1 MATMPA
7 ARLVLKALRTRFV
20 DERPFVLSHLLTA
33 RCNADCAT
41 CLWKMPADARVSELD
56 TAQVARLYRDAADAG
71 FRELV
76 LWGGEPMVRL
86 DVGPALQ
93 AARAVG
99 LETTLITN
107 GWWLAERAHEVLPHT
122 GRLLVSID
130 AMGARHD
137 TIRRCPGLFERLDRG
152 LAAARAHYPRTR
164 VVIITVL
171 SRLSVDD
178 LEAVAEYGAHL
189 GVPVVFQAMNATDY
203 GFADRTI
210 ATDELELDAAEW
222 TRVAARLEALRRRGL
237 PVRDSSAY
245 LRRLGDRASAYR
257 CHYKK
262 VVLRVEPN
270 GHVLDCTRTAI
281 PLANVRTTKL
291 STLVGAPT
299 YRDFIRRAEACN
311 RCRDAG
317 VIEASHMW
325 EGHPGAL
332 WNALGTV

>member
-1 MATMPA
+1 MATMPS
-7 ARLVLKALRTRFV
+7 ARLVLKALRTRFW

-56 TAQVARLYRDAADAG
+56 AEQVEHLYHDAAAAG

-76 LWGGEPMVRL
+76 LWGGEPMVRP
-86 DVGPALQ
+86 DAGTALR
-93 AARAVG
+93 AARAAG

-107 GWWLAERAHEVLPHT
+107 GWWLEERAHEVLPHT
-122 GRLLVSID
+122 SRLLVSVD
-130 AMGARHD
+130 GMGERHD
-137 TIRRCPGLFERLDRG
+137 ATRRCPGLFERLDRG

-164 VVIITVL
+164 VVILSVL
-171 SRLSVDD
+171 SRLSVTE
-178 LEAVAEYGAHL
+178 LEGIAEYGARL
-189 GVPVVFQAMNATDY
+189 GVPVVFQAMNGTDY
-203 GFADRTI
+203 GSADRAI
-210 ATDELELDAAEW
+210 AGAGLELDADEW
-222 TRVAARLEALRRRGL
+222 ARVAGRIEALRRRGL

-245 LRRLGDRASAYR
+245 LRRLGDRAGAYR

-270 GHVLDCTRTAI
+270 GDVLDCTLTAS
-281 PLANVRTTKL
+281 PLGSVRTTRL
-291 STLVGAPT
+291 SALVATAP
-299 YRDFIRRAEACN
+299 YRDFVRRAEACN

-317 VIEASHMW
+317 VIETSHMW

-332 WNALGTV
+332 WNALETI